1 MDSFGLM
8 ENDAS
13 VGIRKNRD
21 SHEPLGNVRQKA
33 GKLFHIS
40 PGPWQFIVLKRLK
53 EKAWVG
59 EWNRGSSARLRK
71 ENPRLGYV
79 VWATRIH
86 EQRVR
91 QLPMNQLSC
100 VSIDP
105 RISD

>member
-1 MDSFGLM
+1 MDTFDLM

-13 VGIRKNRD
+13 VGIRKSTD
-21 SHEPLGNVRQKA
+21 
-33 GKLFHIS
+33 FHRCLEKFARKQAS
-40 PGPWQFIVLKRLK
+40 FPTFSTGPGSFFLVKPLK
-53 EKAWVG
+53 EKALVG
-59 EWNRGSSARLRK
+59 ERNRRSNARLRK
-71 ENPRLGYV
+71 ENPRLGNV
-79 VWATRIH
+79 VWETKIH